1 MIEIIDKINNIIR
14 KVDDN
19 LNVVVDPNG
28 ETIFIDD
35 YQIEDKAIYGI
46 IHKEDGTT
54 LFCYTDKKK
63 KRARDFYEHI
73 KDLLKNNGYK
83 KEIEWVENIPPLEKQ
98 DKWYFFQEYCW
109 VVINSGM
116 KNTVARKIFIRFW
129 DDGNFDFNIIRH
141 PHKKR
146 AIKEVY
152 NRLEFHFEHLKQSKN
167 RLKYLKSLPHIG
179 DITKYHLARNLGL
192 NYGKP
197 DRHMVRIID
206 AFGYN
211 NVQTFCKDV
220 SDLSHDKIG
229 VVDLVFWRYAT
240 LTNNYLE
247 IIKNWK

>member
-1 MIEIIDKINNIIR
+1 LIEIIDKINNMIR

-19 LNVVVDPNG
+19 LILVVDPNG

-46 IHKEDGTT
+46 IHKEDGST
-54 LFCYTDKKK
+54 LFCYTDEKKK
-63 KRARDFYEHI
+63 KAKDFYDSI
-73 KDLLKNNGYK
+73 KQFLEENGFK
-83 KEIEWVENIPPLEKQ
+83 KEIDWCQNIPPLEKQ
-98 DKWYFFQEYCW
+98 DKLTFFQEYCW
-109 VVINSGM
+109 VVLSSGM

-129 DDGNFDFNIIRH
+129 DDGNFDFNIVGH
-141 PHKKR
+141 PHKNK

-152 NRLEFHFEHLKQSKN
+152 KRLDFHFEHLKTSKN
-167 RLKYLKSLPHIG
+167 KLKYIKSLPHIG

-192 NYGKP
+192 DYAKP
-197 DRHMVRIID
+197 DRHLVRIAK

-220 SDLSHDKIG
+220 SDLSGDKIG

-240 LTNNYLE
+240 LKDNYLE